1 MFIFLLYSLVTI
13 ILCVI
18 LYRELELT
26 NERKSKKYKFFLDED
41 AEILLFAGRI
51 FWPVSIPMYLFYLL
65 MSFIIKTLY
74 NFISKF
80 IK

>member
-1 MFIFLLYSLVTI
+1 MFILLLYLLVAIT
-13 ILCVI
+13 LCVI

-26 NERKSKKYKFFLDED
+26 NERKSKKYEFFLDGDIEY
-41 AEILLFAGRI
+41 ILFMGRI
-51 FWPVSIPMYLFYLL
+51 LWPVSIPIYLFYLL
-65 MSFIIKTLY
+65 MSFFVKRLY

>member
-13 ILCVI
+13 TLCVI

-51 FWPVSIPMYLFYLL
+51 LWPVSIPMYLFYLL

-74 NFISKF
+74 KFISKI

>member
-13 ILCVI
+13 TLCVI

-26 NERKSKKYKFFLDED
+26 NERKSKKYKYFLDED
-41 AEILLFAGRI
+41 GEYLLFIGRI
-51 FWPVSIPMYLFYLL
+51 LWPVSIPIYLFYLL
-65 MSFIIKTLY
+65 MSFFIKRLY

>member
-1 MFIFLLYSLVTI
+1 MIFRT
-13 ILCVI
+13 
-18 LYRELELT
+18 ELELT
-26 NERKSKKYKFFLDED
+26 YERKSKKYKYFLDED

-51 FWPVSIPMYLFYLL
+51 FWPVSIPIYLFYLL
-65 MSFIIKTLY
+65 MSFFIKRLY